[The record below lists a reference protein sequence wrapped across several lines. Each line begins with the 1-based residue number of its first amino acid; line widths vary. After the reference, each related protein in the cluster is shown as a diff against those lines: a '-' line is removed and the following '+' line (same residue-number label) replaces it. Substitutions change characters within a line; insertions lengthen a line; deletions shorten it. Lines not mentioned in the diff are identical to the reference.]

1 MSRDSRRLKGM
12 TQAMEQRGVG
22 IRPRRPQPLR
32 VGISRFEMRAGAED
46 FGETMD
52 SRLGRLVGIEP
63 TTS

>member
-1 MSRDSRRLKGM
+1 M
-12 TQAMEQRGVG
+12 TQAMEQDGCG

-32 VGISRFEMRAGAED
+32 LDISRCEMRAGEED
-46 FGETMD
+46 FGEAMD